1 MLVASAS
8 VGLIAPIGVQANDI
22 NIEGMN
28 SYTIIKSSS
37 KKQQFNSKTFTNEL
51 AKANEKI
58 DVLETQ
64 FNDFE
69 AGGFSD
75 TTVMDGKAVFSVGA
89 HDADDSITA
98 LNEAAVFQYMY
109 VMNLNTSFTGDDN
122 LYVRIKT
129 GNGPKD
135 TAGDKTK
142 PFNETAYGL
151 SLIHI

>member
-1 MLVASAS
+1 MLVASAAI
-8 VGLIAPIGVQANDI
+8 GLIAPIGAQANDI

-28 SYTIIKSSS
+28 SYSSRKSSS
-37 KKQQFNSKTFTNEL
+37 KKQQFNSKTFANEL
-51 AKANEKI
+51 ATVNEKI
-58 DVLETQ
+58 DGLETQ

-75 TTVMDGKAVFSVGA
+75 TTTMDGKAVFSVGA
-89 HDADDSITA
+89 LDADDSITA
-98 LNEAAVFQYMY
+98 LNENTVFQYMY

-135 TAGDKTK
+135 
-142 PFNETAYGL
+142 L